1 MFLVLQTANVT
12 ADAKNCVY
20 PNRKE
25 ITSGDELKE
34 AVRFDHVCG
43 EFTKNYRNISNFLKS
58 NVIVMDCDN
67 DHSDDPAD
75 WITFEKLEEL
85 FDSVSYAA
93 VPSRNHMKEKDGKA
107 ARPKFHVYFPIEE
120 ITDADKYAAIK
131 RAIHKAFP
139 FFDGNALD
147 AARFIFGSDAGEVV
161 WHEGWVN
168 IDEEVGLEPDDAD
181 AGTGYSGGPILQG
194 TRNKTL
200 SHFAGRALKRF
211 GETDKAKQVFL
222 DEAAKC
228 DPPMEEDEL
237 KTIWYSALKFYR
249 TKVKTQP
256 GYVEP
261 DEYNSD
267 FDAGSLKPDDYSD
280 IGQAKVL
287 CKEYGEELR
296 YSDAT
301 DYLRYDGDAWIE
313 DRQLAV
319 GAMEE
324 FLDLQL
330 ADAQEYVQIAVKAL
344 KDAGVDESAIQA
356 GGKTL
361 EKAVNIDNL
370 KLVFML
376 MGAKSYLAFVM
387 KRRDYKYVVS
397 ALNAAKPMLAV
408 SVSDL
413 DKDEKLLN
421 TPYATYNLEKG
432 IAGEQPHNPEDL
444 ITKTTNVS
452 PSDDGK
458 ELWDQCLEL
467 FFSGDKELIDYVQ
480 MVVGMAAVG
489 KVYQEHLIIAYGSGA
504 NGKSTF
510 WNTISRVLG
519 TYSGKLSAET
529 LTVGCK
535 RNVKPEMAELK
546 GKRLIIASEMEEGMR
561 LNTAVVKQLCSTD
574 EIFAEKKYKAPF
586 AFVPSHTLVLYTNH
600 LPKVG
605 ANDDGIWRRL
615 IVIPFN
621 AKIVGDS
628 DIKNYADYLY
638 EKAGGYI
645 LKWVI
650 EGAKK
655 AIDAEFKTQL
665 PKCVQDAINAY
676 REENDWLG
684 HFISECCEVDESF
697 TEKSG
702 ELYQKYREY
711 AIQNGDFTRPN
722 GDFNAALENAGFSK
736 RKTKKGAFFYGLKL
750 KEGQDFL

>member
-444 ITKTTNVS
+444 ITKITNVS

-645 LKWVI
+645 LKWII

-655 AIDAEFKTQL
+655 AIDAEYKTTL